1 MSQLQVV
8 SNSIPTFKMNAHS
21 PVMINQIIRS
31 VRVFYLTA
39 LLIFVLLLQTSQASF
54 INISMLL
61 PIYALL
67 SLLFLVNSVYLYF
80 YERIKDITI
89 ANGFMFAIDA
99 IFIAGMNLFSMGNY
113 ALFLILFLLNI
124 ILCGLKYESKG
135 AFMLATWTS
144 ILFSCLLVY
153 GPQLEGKNLYI
164 SLVLNN
170 FTFYSIAFLGGFLS
184 HQISSL
190 NFEVFSKTQDILN
203 LQKLNELIISNVA
216 NGLVSVNNELK
227 ITHFNSA
234 AERVLGVRLEN
245 KYLSEVLS
253 SNYSKIDTILNENKE
268 MDVQRIELSWTIN
281 KEQRTLE
288 IIISKI
294 KNLHNIQVGYVF
306 LLQDLTQLKSLE
318 AKLRQKEKLAAVGQL
333 AAGIAHE
340 IRNPLASISGSIQL
354 LASSEMGTSEEG
366 TREDSKRLMAITIR
380 EIDRLNNLISEFLD
394 YVKPEAPSDQVVDV
408 NIILKEIMTGLS
420 VDKSLNANIKQ
431 ELTLNS
437 HRLIQGHPDKLK
449 QAFLNICINSY
460 QAMSHLDFG
469 SVKVQSW
476 DQGDSVLV
484 KIEDQGSGIPSEN
497 LDRVFEP
504 FHTTK
509 PKGTGLG
516 LAVAHK
522 ILESHG
528 ATIHIESEI
537 NKGTTFT
544 IEFSGSNNYL
554 GNELKIR
561 KEA

>member
-1 MSQLQVV
+1 MNQLKVIT
-8 SNSIPTFKMNAHS
+8 NTIPTFKMGVSS

-31 VRVFYLTA
+31 VRVLYLTA
-39 LLIFVLLLQTSQASF
+39 LLIFVLLLQTSQATF
-54 INISMLL
+54 INVSMLL
-61 PIYALL
+61 PIYGLL
-67 SLLFLVNSVYLYF
+67 SFLFLLNSFYLCF
-80 YERIKDITI
+80 YEKVKDLVL
-89 ANGFMFAIDA
+89 ANGFMFAMDA
-99 IFIAGMNLFSMGNY
+99 VFIAGMNLFSTGNFS
-113 ALFLILFLLNI
+113 LFLILFLLNI

-170 FTFYSIAFLGGFLS
+170 FSFFSIAFLGGFLS
-184 HQISSL
+184 QQFSNL
-190 NFEVFSKTQDILN
+190 NYEVYTKTHDILD

-216 NGLVSVNNELK
+216 NGLISVDKSLK

-234 AERVLGVRLEN
+234 AEKILGKDLEN
-245 KYLSEVLS
+245 KYLEDVLS
-253 SNYSKIDTILNENKE
+253 TSYSKVETILNENKE
-268 MDVQRIELSWTIN
+268 MDVHRMEILWPTN

-288 IIISKI
+288 FIFSKI
-294 KNLHNIQVGYVF
+294 KNSHNVHMGYVL

-354 LASSEMGTSEEG
+354 LARSEEG
-366 TREDSKRLMAITIR
+366 TSDDNKRLMAITIR
-380 EIDRLNNLISEFLD
+380 EIDRLNDLISEFLD
-394 YVKPEAPSDQVVDV
+394 YVKPESPSDKVVDV
-408 NIILKEIMTGLS
+408 NVVLKEIMTGLS
-420 VDKSLNANIKQ
+420 VDKNLNANIKQ
-431 ELTLNS
+431 ELILNS

-449 QAFLNICINSY
+449 QAFLNICINAY

-469 SVKVQSW
+469 SIKVQTW
-476 DQGDSVLV
+476 DQGDSVIV
-484 KIEDQGSGIPSEN
+484 KIEDQGMGIPPEN
-497 LDRVFEP
+497 LERVFEP

-509 PKGTGLG
+509 VKGTGLG
-516 LAVAHK
+516 LAVSHK

-528 ATIHIESEI
+528 ATIHLESEI

-544 IEFSGSNNYL
+544 IEFIGSNNYL

-561 KEA
+561 KQA